1 MMKVIWLPQAK
12 KQLRHTANYI
22 YQQFGT
28 KEKNEFLQNVH
39 HINSLLAENPNLGP
53 VEPLLADRAVM
64 YRSVVANRLNKIVYF
79 IKDDHIEVAD
89 FWDTRREP
97 NAQAVQVK

>member
-1 MMKVIWLPQAK
+1 MRPRALTAFCNSPIELAVHQAK
-12 KQLRHTANYI
+12 RT
-22 YQQFGT
+22 G
-28 KEKNEFLQNVH
+28 KNEFLQNVH

-53 VEPLLADRAVM
+53 VEPLLADRAMM

-97 NAQAVQVK
+97 NAQAAQVK